1 MRSTTKYA
9 QNRERKNS
17 SFRLLKYNMVYSTQH
32 KILLQALMNEGLLIE
47 NKAKDLVIKLFNND
61 KVSTIIN
68 QINEQLQPLNMLI
81 KKAQCE
87 ITGQLYWIL
96 ISTVLDE
103 ITRFQTEFSKG
114 QLALL
119 RAIFSEII
127 TSDNGYIQSTTCLNL
142 CSLPDVKLSKAEAE
156 EFLDD
161 IVKRKWLSYKDG
173 YYYMGVRSITEL
185 MPYFRATYGSN
196 LNVCYLC
203 KQVIFHGKKCSN
215 CESSFHLYCLKRFI
229 IVYNP
234 MKCPNCNMVI
244 SDIDLSGEDMNEV
257 EISNK
262 RISCSKNQKEAC

>member
-1 MRSTTKYA
+1 
-9 QNRERKNS
+9 
-17 SFRLLKYNMVYSTQH
+17 MVYSTQH
-32 KILLQALMNEGLLIE
+32 KILLQALMNE
-47 NKAKDLVIKLFNND
+47 DND

-203 KQVIFHGKKCSN
+203 KQVIFHKSG
-215 CESSFHLYCLKRFI
+215 FA
-229 IVYNP
+229 
-234 MKCPNCNMVI
+234 
-244 SDIDLSGEDMNEV
+244 GEDMNEV